1 MCELTLRYPDLEKP
15 KCASDVK
22 IRFTLLVTSL
32 SMKNGVLFPLPR
44 PFFSAVPWAS
54 GTPLLLLACK
64 LALTALQPSL
74 LPSSVSK
81 GPLSGPHCHLLPARS
96 YVPRNR
102 PLPWLRTWAPSEV
115 SQVRGG
121 IWPRDLGCYS
131 ASLGLSFLNCIV
143 GTAVST
149 S

>member
-1 MCELTLRYPDLEKP
+1 MCELTLRYPDLEKA
-15 KCASDVK
+15 KCASDIK
-22 IRFTLLVTSL
+22 IRFMLLVTSL

-81 GPLSGPHCHLLPARS
+81 GPLSGRHRHLLPARS

-102 PLPWLRTWAPSEV
+102 PPFRGREHGLHLKSVRSGVGSGPGTSDATQPLLASV
-115 SQVRGG
+115 S
-121 IWPRDLGCYS
+121 L
-131 ASLGLSFLNCIV
+131 
-143 GTAVST
+143 TA
-149 S
+149 